1 MTGLRKTRTMTK
13 KAILAAALI
22 AVGSS
27 APVAADSLSGP
38 ELRKA
43 VVGKTVYLRTQGV
56 EIPIS
61 YSGSGTMSGRLKAFA
76 AALAGGE
83 KTRDSGKWW
92 ISNHQL
98 CQRWNS
104 WLDGKSYCYKLTQ
117 NGGQVQWH
125 RNDGRSGS
133 ARIGG

>member
-1 MTGLRKTRTMTK
+1 MIK
-13 KAILAAALI
+13 KIIFAATLI
-22 AVGSS
+22 AVGSG
-27 APVAADSLSGP
+27 APALAGEQLTGD
-38 ELRKA
+38 ELRGA

-56 EIPIS
+56 EIPIT
-61 YSGSGTMSGRLKAFA
+61 YNGSGTMNGKLKAFV

-83 KTRDSGKWW
+83 KTHDTGKWW

-104 WLDGKSYCYKLTQ
+104 WLDGKSYCYKLSQ
-117 NGGQVQWH
+117 AGSQVQWH
-125 RNDGRSGS
+125 RNDGRSGT

>member
-1 MTGLRKTRTMTK
+1 MK
-13 KAILAAALI
+13 KLLLAATLI
-22 AVGSS
+22 AIGGGTPAYAAEQLSS
-27 APVAADSLSGP
+27 D

-56 EIPIS
+56 EIPIT
-61 YSGSGTMSGRLKAFA
+61 YNGSGTMNGRLKAFV

-83 KTRDSGKWW
+83 KTQDSGKWW
-92 ISNHQL
+92 ISNNQL

-104 WLDGKSYCYKLTQ
+104 WLDGKSYCYKLTPA
-117 NGGQVQWH
+117 GSQVQWQ
-125 RNDGRSGS
+125 RNDGRSGT

>member
-1 MTGLRKTRTMTK
+1 MTK
-13 KAILAAALI
+13 KTILVAALI
-22 AVGSS
+22 ALASG
-27 APVAADSLSGP
+27 APAGAGEQLSGDA
-38 ELRKA
+38 LRKA

-61 YSGSGTMSGRLKAFA
+61 YSGSGTMNGRLKAFV

-83 KTRDSGKWW
+83 RTRDSGKWW

-117 NGGQVQWH
+117 AGNQVHWL
-125 RNDGRSGS
+125 RNDGRSGT

>member
-1 MTGLRKTRTMTK
+1 MTK
-13 KAILAAALI
+13 KAILGATLI
-22 AVGSS
+22 VMACGT
-27 APVAADSLSGP
+27 PVLAGESLSGE

-56 EIPIS
+56 EIPITYNS
-61 YSGSGTMSGRLKAFA
+61 SGRMNGQLKAFV

-117 NGGQVQWH
+117 VGNQVHWK
-125 RNDGRSGS
+125 RNDGRSGT